1 MDLINIT
8 GCDAA
13 MESTGMVAVSSVATA
28 IGSEPDWSA
37 AGSSRLSSAAA
48 IIATFATASSAF
60 A

>member
-28 IGSEPDWSA
+28 IGSEPD
-37 AGSSRLSSAAA
+37 
-48 IIATFATASSAF
+48 
-60 A
+60 